1 MQETWKPVP
10 DLLHKL
16 TPEQNDE
23 WVSRFEVSDL
33 GRIRSKGTRQK
44 GRTLR
49 GSKNHG
55 GYLCLNTYI
64 GGRNGKSLGERIH
77 RLVARAFIPNPEN
90 KPEVNHKNGDKENNT
105 VHNLEW
111 STPSENSLH
120 SVHVLGNRSP
130 KGCDNPLA
138 KLTEQQASYVKLKY
152 IPRHRLFGARALG
165 RELGVHHSTILR
177 YLEEDT
183 QCKTL

>member
-16 TPEQNDE
+16 TPEQNNE

-33 GRIRSKGTRQK
+33 GRIKSVKNKDKILVPSKLQK
-44 GRTLR
+44 G
-49 GSKNHG
+49 
-55 GYLCLNTYI
+55 YLVLSTKI
-64 GGRNGKSLGERIH
+64 GGRKGKCLAERIH
-77 RLVARAFIPNPEN
+77 RLVARAFMPNPEN

-120 SVHVLGNRSP
+120 SVHVLGNRP
-130 KGCDNPLA
+130 AKGCDNPLA
-138 KLTEQQASYVKLKY
+138 RLTEQQAAYVKLKY
-152 IPRHRLFGARALG
+152 VPRDRLFGARAMG
-165 RELGVHHSTILR
+165 RELGVHHSTILK
-177 YLEEDT
+177 YLEEDA
-183 QCKTL
+183 